1 MQPATGAAA
10 AADDEGHARRGMQLA
25 CRGPANV
32 GRFAGGAALA
42 GNVRAEAAHTANCAA
57 APANLFNSRRVADG
71 VADVFDAIPALVVA
85 LFAAGLVGVMVYE
98 RSRARLAQAEGAD
111 AGAGAGGEGDAGDAA
126 SPAAAAAGA
135 DADSGANGGR
145 GQRRGGRGAGRG
157 RGGGYGGG
165 AGKGK
170 GRGGS
175 KKASS

>member
-1 MQPATGAAA
+1 
-10 AADDEGHARRGMQLA
+10 MQLA

-111 AGAGAGGEGDAGDAA
+111 AGAGGEGDAGDAA
-126 SPAAAAAGA
+126 SPAAASPAAAAAAGA

-165 AGKGK
+165 AGKGR